1 MTMWLVVIAA
11 GIATFAM
18 RFFFIGL
25 FGRIAVPPV
34 LERALRYIAP
44 AVLAALALPA
54 VISPGGAFDPWNVF
68 VTAAIIGGAAA
79 WATKSIGAA
88 IIVGL
93 PALWLLQ
100 SLV

>member
-11 GIATFAM
+11 GIATFSM
-18 RFFFIGL
+18 RFAFIAL
-25 FGRIAVPPV
+25 FGRIEVPESLKRV
-34 LERALRYIAP
+34 LRYIAP

-54 VISPGGAFDPWNVF
+54 VVAPGGSFDPWNLLVP
-68 VTAAIIGGAAA
+68 AAVIGGAAA

-88 IIVGL
+88 ILAGL

-100 SLV
+100 WLL

>member
-1 MTMWLVVIAA
+1 MTMWLVVLVS

-18 RFFFIGL
+18 RFVFIGL
-25 FGRIAVPPV
+25 FGKIAVPPL

-44 AVLAALALPA
+44 AVLAALAVPA
-54 VISPGGAFDPWNVF
+54 VIAPDGILDPWNALIP
-68 VTAAIIGGAAA
+68 AAVVGGLAA

-100 SLV
+100 AIV